1 MKSLKIISFILMGFG
16 MLLYLVSILFEIQ
29 HWPDIFKGHISGPI
43 IAFIG
48 ALIFILSLI
57 LRQKQKEN
65 AL

>member
-1 MKSLKIISFILMGFG
+1 